1 MNTPQKQTRSRAPSL
16 EKKPIA
22 YNEPSKEK
30 KIQQRP
36 KASLKRMFT
45 VSEDQF
51 NIIKY
56 ELELSKLYQEA
67 VYKKREYKMA
77 VKRYEDHYDKN
88 KANKHPDFD

>member
-1 MNTPQKQTRSRAPSL
+1 M
-16 EKKPIA
+16 
-22 YNEPSKEK
+22 Y
-30 KIQQRP
+30 
-36 KASLKRMFT
+36 T
-45 VSEDQF
+45 VTEEQF